1 MLNQYK
7 DILSVD
13 EFCEALGIGR
23 SLAYRLLK
31 SGAIKSVRIGRYHKI
46 PKIYVID
53 YLCGNSGS
61 DKQCESASCGDDI
74 V

>member
-31 SGAIKSVRIGRYHKI
+31 SGEIKSIRIGRHHKI
-46 PKIYVID
+46 PKIYIID
-53 YLCGNSGS
+53 YLCGKDNASKP
-61 DKQCESASCGDDI
+61 DESLLYGDDFA
-74 V
+74 